1 MQIDSDHEPKE
12 SKEKKR
18 LLRSKILQQME
29 FYFSD
34 SNLAKDRFLK
44 NEILNSKDGCNLF
57 FACFLCVYKIN
68 LFKLIRI

>member
-1 MQIDSDHEPKE
+1 MQTDSDHESKE
-12 SKEKKR
+12 NKEKKK

-44 NEILNSKDGCNLF
+44 NEILHAEDGCIILFLPFIFLCRENELF
-57 FACFLCVYKIN
+57 F
-68 LFKLIRI
+68 